1 MKIKKTVKI
10 YKTYMGYLQIV
21 IPKTITDLYELEG
34 GQYLDVSFNGKNIT
48 MKKSEEKP
56 KKDIDK

>member
-21 IPKTITDLYELEG
+21 VPKAISDSYELEG
-34 GQYLDVSFNGKNIT
+34 GQYLDVCFNGKNIVLN
-48 MKKSEEKP
+48 KSEKLP

>member
-34 GQYLDVSFNGKNIT
+34 GQYLDVCFNGKNIIFN
-48 MKKSEEKP
+48 KSEKLP

>member
-10 YKTYMGYLQIV
+10 YKTHMGYLQIV
-21 IPKTITDLYELEG
+21 VPKAISDSYELEG
-34 GQYLDVSFNGKNIT
+34 GQYLDVCFNGKNIVLN
-48 MKKSEEKP
+48 KSEKLP